1 MATSIDELKSQL
13 NELDYNFVEHDEST
27 LVLSFKT
34 ETYRDPDG
42 DPMVTLVIQLS
53 EEGEHFRIFAPKAF
67 NVEGPKKDVY
77 LRAFMDIQSNT
88 SFLRFGYDDEDG
100 EVRPMID
107 FAIEDAP
114 PAPGTG
120 HYSITKWLSAE
131 ICRIFAQKH
140 DMQIIYFVFNGLGP
154 APDMP
159 VTEPADTPPFV
170 VVWEDLQQACRL
182 ALEVPSV
189 PDNFQLFNMMSYRGP
204 GKYNTNK
211 AHRLLGF
218 EPTRDWDAFYR
229 RQVRSTA

>member
-27 LVLSFKT
+27 LVLDFKT
-34 ETYRDPDG
+34 KTYRDPDG

-107 FAIEDAP
+107 FAIEDAELTQLQLRKCI
-114 PAPGTG
+114 G
-120 HYSITKWLSAE
+120 
-131 ICRIFAQKH
+131 
-140 DMQIIYFVFNGLGP
+140 
-154 APDMP
+154 
-159 VTEPADTPPFV
+159 VTMELMEQSYQMFHA
-170 VVWEDLQQACRL
+170 
-182 ALEVPSV
+182 ALP
-189 PDNFQLFNMMSYRGP
+189 
-204 GKYNTNK
+204 
-211 AHRLLGF
+211 
-218 EPTRDWDAFYR
+218 
-229 RQVRSTA
+229 